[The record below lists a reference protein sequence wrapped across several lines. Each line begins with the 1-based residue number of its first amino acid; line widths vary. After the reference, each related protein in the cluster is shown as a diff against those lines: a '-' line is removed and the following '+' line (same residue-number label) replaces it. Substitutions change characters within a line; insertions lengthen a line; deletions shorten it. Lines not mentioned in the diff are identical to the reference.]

1 MSPPPSDLDSSF
13 DDDQHFEQSVNSL
26 PMPRASRSG
35 SDPSSDSE
43 DDTMTGLVMDRSAA
57 SSTVSLDV
65 LERVDALQRINTD
78 LGRKLLEAERTL
90 QNRLADHEQELEDMQ
105 GRLEE
110 VRSELSATKREEKEL
125 RAKERTNQNQISA
138 LESEIAM
145 LQKSLDTARA
155 SYTSLQKQYQEQCA
169 ESERYRNALRRRDEE
184 VKDLHD
190 MSALQAVETSK
201 WAREQQSY
209 EERILFFEN
218 ELAVAQQAHAQLEE
232 QKQENLMLK
241 ETIDRMR
248 FDMDEMRN
256 SASSN
261 HGSQGTSSAHGSVSK
276 SLGAELLSQLQKDS
290 KWDMD
295 DEEEEEEVST
305 QLDVEEEEEETEGE
319 DVVETIITRTKRKV
333 ASRAKRLETIK
344 VEEIKEYSDT
354 ATQYEA
360 GEFTASFAMQTDP
373 EPRVLTGSLSVQT
386 EEPTVAS
393 VEIQAELE
401 PEPEVEAKVTANAE
415 IQTDEPELSASS
427 SLQSED
433 DDETLAS
440 SSSTLIPP
448 TPKAHPEDLHPHPHD
463 LPPDYNDVAEQDRDA
478 LAIRVANETLKKW
491 HKGLKLPIEPIVG
504 GVSVDA
510 IEDWKA
516 LKEELGV
523 ECSAIDRI
531 VEESAKTGLPR
542 TPKEGEHPRR
552 RRSRFYNIYN
562 TYFYGDPEGGSYM
575 PTSQFLFCIGASAA
589 VAFVVGQAMAPQ
601 YVVPGGATYY
611 DRAAWSSFN
620 SIQASGEG
628 FGSDGAAVWSFLG
641 KLGGGAARTLRGWPT

>member
-1 MSPPPSDLDSSF
+1 MEDELYSIFEDHPQSHTNDNGEPVIPGDALVDVLRAFSSNHDSVELMTREEETQMINLIESNPGLAVTPQVLLQFIAMRTTLSPHQSPEGSPPPDNFDLDHRGRSEERDWDEDHSRSSSRDSTGTSVWRPSSRGPPVPPKTPTNHDSPFDTSRRQRSTPLSNAAPSSWSRRPPPSRRKSTSRSRASSDSESTGPPTAYGRTSGRKRAPSNPSAPSSPISSPNMGNISRPHSRAQSQPQGYFQSMDSFSGDFSRSFSPEHEIDYRGQARSNGGLMSPPPSDLDSSF

-155 SYTSLQKQYQEQCA
+155 SYTSLQKQYQEQC
-169 ESERYRNALRRRDEE
+169 
-184 VKDLHD
+184 
-190 MSALQAVETSK
+190 
-201 WAREQQSY
+201 
-209 EERILFFEN
+209 
-218 ELAVAQQAHAQLEE
+218 
-232 QKQENLMLK
+232 
-241 ETIDRMR
+241 
-248 FDMDEMRN
+248 
-256 SASSN
+256 
-261 HGSQGTSSAHGSVSK
+261 
-276 SLGAELLSQLQKDS
+276 
-290 KWDMD
+290 
-295 DEEEEEEVST
+295 
-305 QLDVEEEEEETEGE
+305 
-319 DVVETIITRTKRKV
+319 
-333 ASRAKRLETIK
+333 
-344 VEEIKEYSDT
+344 
-354 ATQYEA
+354 
-360 GEFTASFAMQTDP
+360 
-373 EPRVLTGSLSVQT
+373 
-386 EEPTVAS
+386 
-393 VEIQAELE
+393 
-401 PEPEVEAKVTANAE
+401 
-415 IQTDEPELSASS
+415 
-427 SLQSED
+427 
-433 DDETLAS
+433 
-440 SSSTLIPP
+440 
-448 TPKAHPEDLHPHPHD
+448 
-463 LPPDYNDVAEQDRDA
+463 DRDA